1 MKRSLLSAAL
11 LIATTLTSVNAA
23 QLTGAGST
31 FVYPALSQWA
41 AQYQQQTGIEVNYQA
56 IGSGAGI
63 AQIKAKTV
71 DFAASDKPLSQ
82 SDLDANHL
90 SQFPVIMGGIVMA
103 ENIKG
108 VQHLTLTGDA
118 IAQIYL
124 GNIKKWNDPAI
135 QALNKGVTLPDQSI
149 TVVYRADGSGTTYN
163 FTRYLSTVNNAFAQK
178 IGSDTVVKFPV
189 GVGGKGNAGVANYI
203 KMIPGSIGYVE
214 YAYAIQSHLPVA
226 DMRVDGTVV
235 SANMQS
241 FQNKTW
247 PMMATT
253 YALLPNNNTNLKTSE
268 TFFSYVFAHPEVAT
282 QLSYVAI
289 PSNIT
294 TPLITSWK

>member
-1 MKRSLLSAAL
+1 MKRLLPAMLLVAA
-11 LIATTLTSVNAA
+11 ATSTVYANK
-23 QLTGAGST
+23 LTGAGST

-41 AQYQQQTGIEVNYQA
+41 QQYEQKTGAEINYQA

-71 DFAASDKPLSQ
+71 DFAATDKLLSQ
-82 SDLDANHL
+82 ADLTSNHL
-90 SQFPVIMGGIVMA
+90 TQFPIIMGGIVMA
-103 ENIKG
+103 ENVKGIK
-108 VQHLTLTGDA
+108 QLTLTGPV

-124 GNIKKWNDPAI
+124 GDIKQWNDPAI
-135 QALNKGVTLPDQSI
+135 QGLNKGVALPDQVI

-163 FTRYLSTVNNAFAQK
+163 FTRYLSTISKPFASNV
-178 IGSDTVVKFPV
+178 GSDTVVKFPV

-214 YAYAIQSHLPVA
+214 YAYAIQSHLSVA
-226 DMRVDGTVV
+226 DMKVDSAVV
-235 SANMQS
+235 SPNMES
-241 FQNKTW
+241 FKNNTW

-253 YALLPNNNTNLKTSE
+253 YALLPQNNANLKASE
-268 TFFSYVFAHPEVAT
+268 AFFTYVFAHPEVAT

-289 PSNIT
+289 PTNIT
-294 TPLITSWK
+294 NTIVKGWK